1 MTLLAIIASA
11 VLAAQASGPSAP
23 LDKVGRLD
31 GDWSCGRDMFD
42 SCGGMGQTQIRIADG
57 VVTAVAGR
65 SAPWTPGTV
74 VARLDPDGD
83 LRDSSTLPSSWRG
96 RETVYFSG
104 RLMTER
110 SGAWS
115 LVSTDIAVQLT
126 YWGDQSRPYDSISFR
141 GTHFYRKTW

>member
-65 SAPWTPGTV
+65 SVPWTPGTV

-96 RETVYFSG
+96 MEVAYFSG
-104 RLMTER
+104 QLLTRRNDRWALT
-110 SGAWS
+110 
-115 LVSTDIAVQLT
+115 STDVAAQLT
-126 YWGDQSRPYDSISFR
+126 YTGHEARPQDNLSIN
-141 GTHFYRKTW
+141 GTTFYRKTW